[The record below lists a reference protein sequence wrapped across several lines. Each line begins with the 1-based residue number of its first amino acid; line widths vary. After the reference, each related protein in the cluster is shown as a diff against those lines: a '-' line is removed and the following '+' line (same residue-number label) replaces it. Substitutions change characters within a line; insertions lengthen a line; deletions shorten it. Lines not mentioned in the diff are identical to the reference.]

1 MFRQMRRLDMKMS
14 DKDIN
19 ELLVRGKEGII
30 STINDNGYPYAIA
43 VNYVYFND
51 KIYFH
56 CAKQGQKLDNIKTNE
71 KVSFFIYDN
80 VEVLGEKL
88 NTLYQSLV
96 IYGRAKVLDA
106 GDEILKSLVNKYADI
121 PQEKLNRMIEKEIN
135 QTAMV
140 EIKIDYISGKQSQ

>member
-1 MFRQMRRLDMKMS
+1 M
-14 DKDIN
+14 
-19 ELLVRGKEGII
+19 
-30 STINDNGYPYAIA
+30 
-43 VNYVYFND
+43 
-51 KIYFH
+51 
-56 CAKQGQKLDNIKTNE
+56 
-71 KVSFFIYDN
+71 
-80 VEVLGEKL
+80 LGEKL

>member
-14 DKDIN
+14 DEDIN
-19 ELLVRGKEGII
+19 RLLLRGREGVI

-43 VNYVYFND
+43 VNYVHLNN

-56 CAKQGQKLDNIKTNE
+56 CARQGQKLDNIKRDE
-71 KVSFFIYDN
+71 KVSFLIYDS

-88 NTLYQSLV
+88 NTLYQSVV
-96 IYGRAKVLDA
+96 IYGRAKVINANDVLLRA
-106 GDEILKSLVNKYADI
+106 LVNKYADI

>member
-14 DKDIN
+14 DEDIN
-19 ELLVRGKEGII
+19 RLLLRGREGVI

-43 VNYVYFND
+43 VNYVHLNN

-56 CAKQGQKLDNIKTNE
+56 CARQGQKLDNIKRDE
-71 KVSFFIYDN
+71 KVSFLIYDS

-88 NTLYQSLV
+88 NTLYQSVV
-96 IYGRAKVLDA
+96 IYGRAKVINANDVLLRA
-106 GDEILKSLVNKYADI
+106 LVNKYAEI
-121 PQEKLNRMIEKEIN
+121 PQEKLSRMIEKEIN

-140 EIKIDYISGKQSQ
+140 EIEIDYISGKQSQ